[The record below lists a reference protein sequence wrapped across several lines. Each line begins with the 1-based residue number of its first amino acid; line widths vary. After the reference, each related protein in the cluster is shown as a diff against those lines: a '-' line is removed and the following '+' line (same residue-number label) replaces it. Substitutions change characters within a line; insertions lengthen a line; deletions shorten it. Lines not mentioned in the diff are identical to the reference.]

1 MKQLLFEIEN
11 CQGLENALMSIR
23 SAIAF
28 RSSSAVL
35 LHVYCNDSSNLNG
48 LPNAAFVS
56 QVVERIRST
65 LPESQLIGLSCG
77 GGICGENISE
87 CPVLLSVILF
97 QSSWVKVLSYRD
109 VASRENEVGERLFDE
124 VNRHPDVKG
133 VELFFA
139 DSTIDS
145 APIYESLQRC
155 PTGLPFFGGYAVEH
169 DTAREPAFLITDQ
182 GILRD
187 SVAAVLYGGAELNVN
202 AGRTTGWK
210 PLGSTFRVTSAQG
223 RRLFSVNG
231 IPAYD
236 LYDRFLKLPE
246 NIPLRECARE
256 FPLMLLKG
264 KMKLLRHPQK
274 KFDDSSL
281 LLDGRVR
288 EGDEI
293 CLSYG
298 APLEIIRKMNAR
310 CEKIRS
316 FEPEAILLFSC
327 LGRKSY
333 WGNLIDWEIK
343 PFKAL
348 AQTQGACLDGQVMRN
363 NQTGRVLEHRLTLL
377 SIAMR
382 EGEKTGRSMPEIEID
397 DDVLKDKMSLVH
409 RMSNLIES
417 TMEELQKANETL
429 TIMNERLARAN
440 DELHHIAITDE
451 LTGLYNRREIE
462 RRIKAALEHAKTDDK
477 TIALV
482 MLDIDFFKKVNDTY
496 GHDVG
501 DIVLKDVSAILQEY
515 TDESLGQASGRWGGE
530 EFFVLLPNK
539 NLNEALEAAER
550 IREAVERHSFPE
562 AKHLTVSIGVT
573 CADADSNYQAIFIRA
588 DDALYQAKQGGRNQV
603 VGL

>member
-1 MKQLLFEIEN
+1 MKQLLFEIKN
-11 CQGLENALMSIR
+11 SQGLENALTSIR

-28 RSSSAVL
+28 RPSHAVL
-35 LHVYCNDSSNLNG
+35 IHVYCNDSPNLNG
-48 LPNAAFVS
+48 LPSMVFVS
-56 QVVERIRST
+56 QVAECIRVT
-65 LPESQLIGLSCG
+65 IPESQLVGLSCG
-77 GGICGENISE
+77 GGIYGENISG
-87 CPVLLSVILF
+87 CPVLLSVFLF
-97 QSSWVKVLSYRD
+97 RSSWVKALSYRNIT
-109 VASRENEVGERLFDE
+109 SHENEVGEQLFRE
-124 VNRHPDVKG
+124 INCHPDVKG

-139 DSTIDS
+139 GRTIDS

-169 DTAREPAFLITDQ
+169 DSEQMPAFLMADD
-182 GILRD
+182 GILHD
-187 SVAAVLYGGAELNVN
+187 SMVAVLYGGDELNVN

-231 IPAYD
+231 TPAYD
-236 LYDRFLKLPE
+236 LYDQFLKLPE
-246 NIPLRECARE
+246 NVPLRECARE

-264 KMKLLRHPQK
+264 KMRLLRHPQK

-281 LLDGRVR
+281 LLDGRVK

-310 CEKIRS
+310 CEKIRF

-327 LGRKSY
+327 LGRKKY

-343 PFKAL
+343 PFKTL

-382 EGEKTGRSMPEIEID
+382 EGEKTGRIMPEIEID
-397 DDVLKDKMSLVH
+397 DDALKDKMSLVH

-417 TMEELQKANETL
+417 TMEELQKTNETL

-440 DELHHIAITDE
+440 DELHRIAITDE

-462 RRIKAALEHAKTDDK
+462 RRIKAALERTKTDNK

-482 MLDIDFFKKVNDTY
+482 MLDIDFFKKVNDSY
-496 GHDVG
+496 GHDIG

-550 IREAVERHSFPE
+550 IREAVERHSFPKTE
-562 AKHLTVSIGVT
+562 RLTVSLGVT
-573 CADADSNYQAIFIRA
+573 CADANSNYQAIFIRA
-588 DDALYQAKQGGRNQV
+588 DKALYQAKQSGRNQV